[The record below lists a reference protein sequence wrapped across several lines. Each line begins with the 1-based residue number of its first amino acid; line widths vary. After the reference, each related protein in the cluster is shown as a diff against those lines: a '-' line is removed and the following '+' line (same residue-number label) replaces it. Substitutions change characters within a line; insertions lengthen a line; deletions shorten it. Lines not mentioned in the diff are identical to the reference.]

1 MTVFRERW
9 LYILMAL
16 AALAVTAAYQRS
28 ELYAVEFGTA
38 RDERYLEGFY
48 GPERNN
54 VGPFRWTSER
64 ADVRLPAMWPAQL
77 LKLTIALSAPHPGEQ
92 GPVPVQLSLNNS
104 VFTTPAIK
112 AAPVM
117 LDYALD
123 EDLLGENG
131 DFNLTIRVATFTA
144 ANDTRKLGVAVSRIE
159 VTPLGAPPY
168 VPSLKSL
175 LIGVALVAL
184 AYVWLRRLGVR
195 AWMAVGAAGVVILL
209 AATGFAFARPVMAL
223 YDTQLLYT
231 LAVAFVASECATW
244 FMRSTNFDH
253 TSVPASAFAVTSIA
267 RWTAALFLVAF
278 GVRMVL
284 AHSAGDPGNFIA
296 FKMMITQVA
305 EHGLASIYDLD
316 PIVGAYPPVHHYD
329 WALISFLY
337 RTFVSPEFD
346 VDSLRLNFLM
356 KMPTITL
363 DMVITVIL
371 MGYAA
376 KRRGAKFA
384 LWAGAA
390 FALNPGIIYTSAFNG
405 QLGDPLYSL
414 FITTAVVA
422 LLIGKP
428 ALFGSAAALALLTK
442 PQSSAFI
449 VFFAL
454 GWLCALPAHPKTD
467 AEGDADLTTKLLSRE
482 QWQAVGA
489 GLITA
494 FVVLLP
500 FIAAGTVGDML
511 RTVST
516 TIGHGPHLSANAYNL
531 WWLIGWGDAW
541 GTADTGLLLGLIS
554 YRTAGLILLFVAANG
569 LLAWKLWRHHEPH
582 ALAMLA
588 GFAGLAFFILPTEIH
603 ENYLFP
609 TIPLLVLFAV
619 HDRRAWLLWALLS
632 VTWFVNLVFVD
643 VDLVDTLTAWWP
655 WLSAAMF
662 PIQIVASCINIGVL
676 LTWGLWVVHLDN
688 GATSRRA
695 DSQAVLAAHSS
706 N

>member
-16 AALAVTAAYQRS
+16 AALAVTAAYQRTVP
-28 ELYAVEFGTA
+28 YAVDFGTA

-48 GPERNN
+48 NPEHNN
-54 VGPFRWTSER
+54 AGAFRWTSER
-64 ADVRLPAMWPAQL
+64 ADVRLPAMWPAQPARL
-77 LKLTIALSAPHPGEQ
+77 VITLSAPHPAGQ
-92 GPVPVQLSLNNS
+92 VPVPVTLSVNGRTLDSLAIGPVPR
-104 VFTTPAIK
+104 T
-112 AAPVM
+112 
-117 LDYALD
+117 LDYTLD
-123 EDLLGENG
+123 AANLGASGDL
-131 DFNLTIRVATFTA
+131 NLTIQTPTFIA
-144 ANDTRKLGVAVSRIE
+144 PGDTRTLGAAISRVE
-159 VTPLGAPPY
+159 VTPLGVPPFA
-168 VPSLKSL
+168 PSLASL
-175 LIGVALVAL
+175 VIWVAMVGLV
-184 AYVWLRRLGVR
+184 YVWLRRLGVR
-195 AWMAVGAAGVVILL
+195 AWMAVGAAAVVILL
-209 AATGFAFARPVMAL
+209 TAVGLAFARLLVTQ
-223 YDTQLLYT
+223 YDTQLLYA
-231 LAVAFVASECATW
+231 LAVAFAASECATW
-244 FMRSTNFDH
+244 FMRRTMLNQTGVLASE
-253 TSVPASAFAVTSIA
+253 PAATSIA
-267 RWTAALFLVAF
+267 RWTAMLFLVAF

-284 AHSAGDPGNFIA
+284 AHSAGDPANFIA

-305 EHGLASIYDLD
+305 EHGLASIYNLD

-346 VDSLRLNFLM
+346 ADSLRLNFLM

-363 DMVITVIL
+363 DIVITVIL
-371 MGYAA
+371 MSYAA

-414 FITTAVVA
+414 FITAAVIA
-422 LLIGKP
+422 LLIGQP
-428 ALFGSAAALALLTK
+428 AIFGSAAALALLTK
-442 PQSSAFI
+442 PQSSAFLI
-449 VFFAL
+449 FFAL
-454 GWLCALPAHPKTD
+454 AWLCALPARAKGAGVDD
-467 AEGDADLTTKLLSRE
+467 AK
-482 QWQAVGA
+482 WQALFA
-489 GLITA
+489 GLSTA

-500 FIAAGTVGDML
+500 FIAAGTMGDMF

-569 LLAWKLWRHHEPH
+569 LLAWKLWRHHEPQ

-619 HDRRAWLLWALLS
+619 HDRRAWLVWALLS
-632 VTWFVNLVFVD
+632 ATWFVNLVFVD
-643 VDLVDTLTAWWP
+643 VDLMDTLTAWWP
-655 WLSAAMF
+655 WLSTAMF
-662 PIQIVASCINIGVL
+662 PIQVVASCINIGVL
-676 LTWGLWVVHLDN
+676 LAWGVWIVHLGN
-688 GATSRRA
+688 GATSQRA
-695 DSQAVLAAHSS
+695 DSQNMLAAHSS